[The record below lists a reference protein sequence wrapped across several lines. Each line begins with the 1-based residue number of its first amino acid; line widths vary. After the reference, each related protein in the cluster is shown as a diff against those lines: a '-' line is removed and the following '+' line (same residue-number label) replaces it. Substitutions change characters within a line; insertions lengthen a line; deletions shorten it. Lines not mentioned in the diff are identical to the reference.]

1 MIRKRLKGFV
11 AAAAAFVVASISLFA
26 VTTAEAHPSGH
37 HHAPAGKP
45 TIVLV
50 HGAFAD
56 GSGFNAV
63 SRRLTD
69 DGYPVVAAANPL
81 RSVSSD
87 AEQLSALLDSIEGPI
102 VLVGHS
108 YGGLVISTAATGNEN
123 VKALVYVAAYIPE
136 TGENAEQLTGMFPG
150 STVGESLKAVPLSDG
165 VVDLYIDPE
174 VFHERFAPDLPAKDA
189 ALYAITQRPATNVA
203 LGEPA
208 AGEQAWH
215 TIPSYAL
222 ISGADK
228 IIPPAAQRYMSQ
240 RAGATVQTVRG
251 ASHMV
256 FASRPDTTT
265 SFIERAAR
273 ETTR

>member
-1 MIRKRLKGFV
+1 MISKRLKALV
-11 AAAAAFVVASISLFA
+11 AAAAALAVASISTF
-26 VTTAEAHPSGH
+26 VMTTADARPGGH
-37 HHAPAGKP
+37 DNPPADKP

-63 SRRLTD
+63 SRRLTA

-81 RSVSSD
+81 RSVGSD

-108 YGGLVISTAATGNEN
+108 YGGVVISAAATGNEN
-123 VKALVYVAAYIPE
+123 VNALVYVAAYIPE
-136 TGENAEQLTGMFPG
+136 TGETVEELTGKFPG

-165 VVDLYIDPE
+165 VVDLYIDPA
-174 VFHERFAPDLPAKDA
+174 VFHARFAPDLPAKDA

-203 LGEPA
+203 LGEPIT
-208 AGEQAWH
+208 GEQAWH

-222 ISGADK
+222 VSGADK
-228 IIPPAAQRYMSQ
+228 IIPPAAQRFMAQ
-240 RAGATVQTVRG
+240 RAGSTVQTVRG

-256 FASRPDTTT
+256 FASRPDATV

-273 ETTR
+273 ETAD

>member
-1 MIRKRLKGFV
+1 MISKRLKALVG
-11 AAAAAFVVASISLFA
+11 ASTALVVASISMFA
-26 VTTAEAHPSGH
+26 VTTADARPGGH
-37 HHAPAGKP
+37 DNPPANKP

-56 GSGFNAV
+56 SSGFNAV
-63 SRRLTD
+63 SRRLTA

-81 RSVSSD
+81 RAVASD
-87 AEQLSALLDSIEGPI
+87 AAQLSALLDSIEGPI

-108 YGGLVISTAATGNEN
+108 YGGVVISTAATGNEN

-136 TGENAEQLTGMFPG
+136 TAETVEQLTNKFPG
-150 STVGESLKAVPLSDG
+150 STVGESLKAVPLPDG
-165 VVDLYIDPE
+165 VVDLYIDPA
-174 VFHERFAPDLPAKDA
+174 VFHARFAPDLPAKDA

-203 LGEPA
+203 LGEPIP
-208 AGEQAWH
+208 GEQAWH
-215 TIPSYAL
+215 TIRSYAL

-228 IIPPAAQRYMSQ
+228 IIPPAAQRYMAQ
-240 RAGATVQTVRG
+240 RAGSTVQTVRG

-256 FASRPDTTT
+256 FASHPDTTV

-273 ETTR
+273 ETAR

>member
-1 MIRKRLKGFV
+1 MISKRLKALV
-11 AAAAAFVVASISLFA
+11 AAAAALAVASISTF
-26 VTTAEAHPSGH
+26 VMTTADARPGGH
-37 HHAPAGKP
+37 DNPPADKP

-63 SRRLTD
+63 SRRLTA

-81 RSVSSD
+81 RSVGSD
-87 AEQLSALLDSIEGPI
+87 AEQLSALLDSVEGPI

-108 YGGLVISTAATGNEN
+108 YGGVVISAAATGNEN

-136 TGENAEQLTGMFPG
+136 TGETVEELTGKFPG

-165 VVDLYIDPE
+165 VVDLYIDPA
-174 VFHERFAPDLPAKDA
+174 VFHARFAPDLPAKDA

-203 LGEPA
+203 LGEPIT
-208 AGEQAWH
+208 GEQAWH

-222 ISGADK
+222 VSGADK
-228 IIPPAAQRYMSQ
+228 IIPPAAQRFMAQ
-240 RAGATVQTVRG
+240 RAGSTVQTVRG

-256 FASRPDTTT
+256 FASRPDATV

-273 ETTR
+273 ETAD